1 MNFAHIMEANIGLA
15 KCKEKNVIRFEGA
28 VCGKERCVTKQK
40 TTAQE
45 TNAKQL
51 VEITSFSGIARVLQT
66 SKENITICVFV
77 VGKFL
82 TPVKSTIC
90 YGKCIYLFKQNP

>member
-40 TTAQE
+40 TTA
-45 TNAKQL
+45 
-51 VEITSFSGIARVLQT
+51 
-66 SKENITICVFV
+66 
-77 VGKFL
+77 
-82 TPVKSTIC
+82 
-90 YGKCIYLFKQNP
+90 